1 MMNDCMFISLQYGSP
16 KAYFAGVDKHICD
29 RIGIVKDINPLK
41 SMDRWLSLVE
51 SMDAVLTVANT
62 TVHGAAGAGIK
73 TAVLLSKN
81 ADWRWCDE
89 DIEQGCYWYEG
100 VDVFREK

>member
-1 MMNDCMFISLQYGSP
+1 M
-16 KAYFAGVDKHICD
+16 
-29 RIGIVKDINPLK
+29 
-41 SMDRWLSLVE
+41 
-51 SMDAVLTVANT
+51 
-62 TVHGAAGAGIK
+62 AAGAGIK

-100 VDVFREK
+100 VDVFRENDKDGVVLSLVLKHGLRM